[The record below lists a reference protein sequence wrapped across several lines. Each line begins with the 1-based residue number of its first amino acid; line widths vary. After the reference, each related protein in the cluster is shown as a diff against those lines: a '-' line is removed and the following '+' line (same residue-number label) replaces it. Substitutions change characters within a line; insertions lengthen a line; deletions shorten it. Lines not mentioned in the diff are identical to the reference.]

1 MRYAIMGS
9 IKWGVNGV
17 QKLLISPGVSANLD
31 VHRAFACLK
40 SVLPKQTNKRAKIQD
55 VIGSAIGWIET
66 FGDWSF
72 GTKLV
77 AKTSAQMWN
86 LKAVFVRMM

>member
-1 MRYAIMGS
+1 M
-9 IKWGVNGV
+9 
-17 QKLLISPGVSANLD
+17 
-31 VHRAFACLK
+31 
-40 SVLPKQTNKRAKIQD
+40 PKQTNKCAKIQN

-86 LKAVFVRMM
+86 LKAVFVRMMYVKKPVDTENKMCS